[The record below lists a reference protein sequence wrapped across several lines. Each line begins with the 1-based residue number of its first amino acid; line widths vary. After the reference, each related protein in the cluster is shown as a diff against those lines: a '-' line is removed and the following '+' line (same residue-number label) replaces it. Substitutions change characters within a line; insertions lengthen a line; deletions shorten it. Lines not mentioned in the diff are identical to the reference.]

1 MPARARAH
9 VFDDRMPSTAEIEN
23 ANHLRQILAN
33 QLRNDDEPARLKL
46 AVDAETR
53 VDVVL
58 APALARTFMELLR
71 HVGSGRSVTIV
82 PTDEQLSTQRAADI
96 LNVSRPYLIKL
107 IEREEIPC
115 EKVGRHR
122 RLRAQ
127 DVFDY
132 KKRRDE
138 ARDDALSRL
147 AEVDADLL

>member
-1 MPARARAH
+1 MAASAKAH
-9 VFDDRMPSTAEIEN
+9 VFDERMPSTAEIDN
-23 ANHLRQILAN
+23 ANQLRQILAA
-33 QLRNDDEPARLKL
+33 QLRGDDEPARFKL
-46 AVDAETR
+46 AVDADRRKE
-53 VDVVL
+53 VVL

-82 PTDEQLSTQRAADI
+82 PTDELLTTQRAADI

-107 IEREEIPC
+107 VERGDIEC

-132 KKRRDE
+132 KKRRDQE
-138 ARDDALSRL
+138 RDEALSRL
-147 AEVDADLL
+147 AETDADLL